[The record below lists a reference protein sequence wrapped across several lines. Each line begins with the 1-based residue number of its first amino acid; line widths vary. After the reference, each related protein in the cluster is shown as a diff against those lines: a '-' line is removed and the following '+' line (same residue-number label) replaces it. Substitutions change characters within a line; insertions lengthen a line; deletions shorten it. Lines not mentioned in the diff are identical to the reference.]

1 MDEVDRNILNRIQS
15 KFPISSRPFK
25 ILGEELT
32 TPENEIIERV
42 NRLIDAGYIRRL
54 GASFDSRKLGF
65 KSTLC
70 AARVPTEKID
80 QFAGVLH
87 AYTGITHNY
96 RRVHE
101 YNIWFTFIGKSEE
114 DIRNN
119 ISDISD
125 KTGIRDI
132 INLPAKRIF
141 KVNVEFET

>member
-15 KFPISSRPFK
+15 NFPIRPRPFK

-32 TPENEIIERV
+32 TPEDEIMERV

-70 AARVPTEKID
+70 AAKVPSEKINE
-80 QFAGVLH
+80 FVGVLH
-87 AYTGITHNY
+87 GYKGITHNY

-101 YNIWFTFIGKSEE
+101 YNIWFTFIGKSKE
-114 DIRNN
+114 DIQNT
-119 ISDISD
+119 ISEISH
-125 KTGIRDI
+125 KTGIKDI